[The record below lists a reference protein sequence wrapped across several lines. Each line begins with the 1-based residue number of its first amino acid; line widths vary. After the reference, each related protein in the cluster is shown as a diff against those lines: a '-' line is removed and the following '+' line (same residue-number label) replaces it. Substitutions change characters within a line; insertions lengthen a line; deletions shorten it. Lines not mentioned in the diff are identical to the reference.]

1 MEGRKCWSR
10 DRDNVVKVQLNG
22 KEVGVRGGGLVDE
35 VTKRDEIIGGVGRT
49 SEIQSEEIN

>member
-22 KEVGVRGGGLVDE
+22 KKVGVRGGWWMKLRKGM
-35 VTKRDEIIGGVGRT
+35 K
-49 SEIQSEEIN
+49 